1 MRKVLAPVVLMAALS
16 ACSQMPFGSGQE
28 RAGIGGQGSAEAGMI
43 TAPRPKPAAKTA
55 DAFDTTT
62 AEQRAAAAAK
72 PVAAEAKLGKTV
84 ASLGDPTDPGFWI
97 KTSLVTAPA
106 KGRVENPATG
116 QSVQVDL
123 IPAPEGGSRIS
134 LPAMRLLGVSLTDL
148 PEVVVYKS

>member
-1 MRKVLAPVVLMAALS
+1 MRKVLASVVLMAALS
-16 ACSQMPFGSGQE
+16 ACSQMPFGKGQE
-28 RAGIGGQGSAEAGMI
+28 RTEIGAQGSAEADMI

-72 PVAAEAKLGKTV
+72 PVTAEARLGKTV

>member
-1 MRKVLAPVVLMAALS
+1 MRKVLASVVLMAALS
-16 ACSQMPFGSGQE
+16 ACSQLPFGKGQE
-28 RAGIGGQGSAEAGMI
+28 RAGIGAQGSAEAGLI

-72 PVAAEAKLGKTV
+72 PVAAEVKLGKTV

-97 KTSLVTAPA
+97 KTSLVTVPA